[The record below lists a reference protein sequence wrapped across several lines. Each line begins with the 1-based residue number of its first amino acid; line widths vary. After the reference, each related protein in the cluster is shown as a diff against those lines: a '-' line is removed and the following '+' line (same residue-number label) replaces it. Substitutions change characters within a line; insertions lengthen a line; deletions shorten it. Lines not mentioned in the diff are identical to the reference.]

1 MEIDNAIE
9 EFINFVRIEREYS
22 EHSVTAYAKD
32 LSELSIYAHDEKVP
46 DDVKALDFFTLR
58 GFITTLYDRELSKSS
73 IERKISTIKSFFKF
87 LYRRGII
94 EEKSCVL
101 MGKRCVRIKGM
112 KKNRHISYQHG
123 AKRMDFV

>member
-46 DDVKALDFFTLR
+46 DNIKSLDFFMLR
-58 GFITTLYDRELSKSS
+58 GFITTLYDRQLSKSALK
-73 IERKISTIKSFFKF
+73 EKYLLLNHF
-87 LYRRGII
+87 LNFYTDGG
-94 EEKSCVL
+94 L
-101 MGKRCVRIKGM
+101 
-112 KKNRHISYQHG
+112 
-123 AKRMDFV
+123 

>member
-46 DDVKALDFFTLR
+46 DN
-58 GFITTLYDRELSKSS
+58 
-73 IERKISTIKSFFKF
+73 IKS
-87 LYRRGII
+87 L
-94 EEKSCVL
+94 
-101 MGKRCVRIKGM
+101 
-112 KKNRHISYQHG
+112 
-123 AKRMDFV
+123 A